1 MENHL
6 TKNYILE
13 TCYHCGNKGLLIEES
28 LYLDKYYDYDENIP
42 TFWYE
47 DYYHILHCPVCHGVT
62 LLKRSTDQTMQN
74 MDGSY
79 DFSYKI
85 LYPDISTD
93 NKGVPKN
100 IVSAFESAKKVEKI
114 DSSICALSLRKVLE
128 LICKD
133 KKAQGNTLEK
143 QIEDLVSKNILPT
156 TFDDACKHIRL
167 IGNEGAHDDHLSIPK
182 SELKTLI
189 EYLDSIINYLYI
201 IPAKIKKLTQI
212 KTGNMSSV

>member
-1 MENHL
+1 MKNSLTRNH
-6 TKNYILE
+6 ILE

-28 LYLDKYYDYDENIP
+28 LYLDKYYDYDEDVPIL
-42 TFWYE
+42 WYE
-47 DYYHILHCPVCHGVT
+47 DYYHVLHCPVCHGVT

-74 MDGSY
+74 RDGSY
-79 DFSYKI
+79 DFERKI
-85 LYPDISTD
+85 LYPDIST
-93 NKGVPKN
+93 NKRDVPKN

-133 KKAQGNTLEK
+133 KKAKGSKLEK
-143 QIEDLVSKNILPT
+143 QIEDLVTKNILPV

-189 EYLDSIINYLYI
+189 EFLDSIINYLYI
-201 IPAKIKKLTQI
+201 IPAKIKRLTEI
-212 KTGNMSSV
+212 KTDNKSNN